1 MAQTDIEQEEPLDP
15 KLEDIRRRMMRR
27 MLISMGTMTI
37 GLLALLF
44 AIIYKINDDSDTAQ
58 QDAQRSVIP
67 GNGNSEIIER
77 PLSEALDV
85 DIPEGSNIM
94 SSSLSGNR
102 LLLEIRLQDRSTQ
115 LWIVNMISGEVE
127 SRVSVK

>member
-44 AIIYKINDDSDTAQ
+44 AIIYKINDGSDTAQ